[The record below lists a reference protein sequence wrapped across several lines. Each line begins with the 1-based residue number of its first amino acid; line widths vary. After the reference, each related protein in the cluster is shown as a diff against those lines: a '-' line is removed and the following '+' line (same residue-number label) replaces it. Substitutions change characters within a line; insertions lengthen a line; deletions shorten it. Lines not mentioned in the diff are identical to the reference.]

1 LANAKSDSDPND
13 REQLTTDTSDNF
25 RSHATTISIVLHA
38 LLVFHAW
45 LVITNL
51 QDGQQRTAH
60 IGHSL

>member
-1 LANAKSDSDPND
+1 MQKVTVIQMIESSLQQTHRIIFARMP
-13 REQLTTDTSDNF
+13 R
-25 RSHATTISIVLHA
+25 RISIVLHA